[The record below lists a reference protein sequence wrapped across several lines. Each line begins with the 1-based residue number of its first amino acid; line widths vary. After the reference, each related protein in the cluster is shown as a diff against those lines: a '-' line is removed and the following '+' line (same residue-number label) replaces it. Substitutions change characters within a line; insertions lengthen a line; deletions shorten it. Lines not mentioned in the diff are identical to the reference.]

1 MSHRTR
7 TRRSLAIA
15 LLALALGAPAVY
27 AQHTDHVAAFDGP
40 WMITF
45 DHQMGGAEWR
55 IDLTLADHAIEG
67 FAVTEL
73 GSMPIE
79 GRQDGA
85 ALEFILF
92 FNAPDHSVEFFFTGT
107 LEGDTAEGAVTIAD
121 EEFGWTAIRVESA
134 R

>member
-1 MSHRTR
+1 MSHRTI
-7 TRRSLAIA
+7 TQRSLAT
-15 LLALALGAPAVY
+15 LLLGLALGATAVE
-27 AQHTDHVAAFDGP
+27 AQHTEHAADAFEGP

-55 IDLTLADHAIEG
+55 IELTAEDHAIEG

-73 GSMPIE
+73 GNMPIE
-79 GRQDGA
+79 GTQDGA

-107 LEGDTAEGAVTIAD
+107 LDGDSAEGAVTIAD
-121 EEFGWTAIRVESA
+121 EEFGWTAIRVEG
-134 R
+134 